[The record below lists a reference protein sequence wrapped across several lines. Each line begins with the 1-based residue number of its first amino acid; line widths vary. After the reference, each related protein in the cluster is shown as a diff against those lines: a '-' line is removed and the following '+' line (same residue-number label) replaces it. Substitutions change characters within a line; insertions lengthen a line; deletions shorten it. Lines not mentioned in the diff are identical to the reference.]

1 MTPYTPAGLN
11 KRRPAWLGAMVICIL
26 LGACSGDSESNTG
39 APVPR
44 YWLSLLG
51 ASPDGFFRSLTYTY
65 SHDNA
70 IMAVARRIVIA
81 EPDVLDFHRKSLR
94 AVTNYGRTHKLEIRL
109 RFKLKTRDYFSDF
122 QTGLRQVP
130 SQFGSALHPVSM
142 FFTVSLYLALAVFAI
157 GTVYKIATWFT
168 RKVGVTGREFTPSSA
183 REPLFAAYS
192 ACCSAPG

>member
-1 MTPYTPAGLN
+1 VTSSRLFDDTASARSVEQAPAGLVGRDGDLHPAGGLQWGLGIQH
-11 KRRPAWLGAMVICIL
+11 RRAG
-26 LGACSGDSESNTG
+26 
-39 APVPR
+39 PR

-130 SQFGSALHPVSM
+130 SQFGSALHPAAADPHPP
-142 FFTVSLYLALAVFAI
+142 FFRVACH
-157 GTVYKIATWFT
+157 
-168 RKVGVTGREFTPSSA
+168 GR
-183 REPLFAAYS
+183 
-192 ACCSAPG
+192 G

>member
-1 MTPYTPAGLN
+1 MTAYPSASSA
-11 KRRPAWLGAMVICIL
+11 KRRPAWLGALVICIL
-26 LGACSGDSESNTG
+26 PGACGGDSESNTG

-51 ASPDGFFRSLTYTY
+51 ASPDGFVRSLAYTY

-70 IMAVARRIVIA
+70 IMTVARGIVLA
-81 EPDVLDFHRKSLR
+81 EPDVLDFHRESLR

-130 SQFGSALHPVSM
+130 SQFGNAPHPAAADPHPP
-142 FFTVSLYLALAVFAI
+142 FFRVACH
-157 GTVYKIATWFT
+157 
-168 RKVGVTGREFTPSSA
+168 GR
-183 REPLFAAYS
+183 
-192 ACCSAPG
+192 G